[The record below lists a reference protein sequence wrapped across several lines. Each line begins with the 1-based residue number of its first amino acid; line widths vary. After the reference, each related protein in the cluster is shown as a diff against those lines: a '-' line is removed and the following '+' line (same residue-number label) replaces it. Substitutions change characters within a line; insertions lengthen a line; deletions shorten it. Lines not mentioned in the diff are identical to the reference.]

1 MSGSSETPKA
11 TPHFA
16 AVIFLFDGGVCM
28 RSLLRSL
35 SCVALAATAMGGPL
49 PLLAQSPSSA
59 SATGA
64 HAGKDS
70 LFTAED
76 GLDVVTYSALDLTS
90 DGRWLAATSAS
101 RRDGLGVDYR
111 RDGDPTYI
119 RPAGAR
125 VWVIDTRS
133 GSPRSV
139 FADKRNVR
147 AARWAP
153 DGSRL
158 ALLVF
163 DAKSA
168 AFQPVLWERES
179 GRLTTIAVPAGKYVA
194 ENSELR
200 WSADGTRLLY
210 ALHTLAWRKAVQDS
224 FAVMTAGPVFVQ
236 SSDNSF
242 LTWDALR
249 RAANVRSIVAYDL
262 PSGKT
267 IELLPETMVASWDA
281 SEDASTLT
289 YSEDITKKTDYDVIF
304 GSENKLMARALACP
318 AAPDV
323 CGRSRVLLPTL
334 KGTNIV
340 WSEDGGHYAYAK
352 EGRVYVATLNDTAAR
367 QVAGPAAE
375 TRRDVPPDSS
385 RDARER
391 RERERFR
398 VVRYSPANDALVVA
412 NSQGFWLLELP
423 SAAKQLIVESA
434 DSGSTALPRA
444 TLAAWSND
452 GKKLY
457 FTVASRTKWERGI
470 VRYDRSTSSKQT
482 LISDGRTYSN
492 VRLSKDGHVATLSV
506 SEGNRPPVLSVAD
519 ADFTSVRPLVEPNPR
534 LNVKRFGP
542 TSLVNYLD
550 ADGHAKYAVV
560 YYPVGYERG
569 KTYPTIFIIYEDF
582 FDDTFDPVANVLT
595 ANGYVVVKPS
605 VDFDIGYPGE
615 AWIKGVTAAANK
627 LIEMGV
633 ADSSRLG
640 VHGTSYGG
648 YATNLLITQTNRFKA
663 AINISGKVDII
674 SFYTDSPRLGVRN
687 VHAAEKSQDR
697 LGATLWQQPQKYV
710 QQSAIMFA
718 DRIQT
723 PLMLITGAQD
733 SNVPA
738 DNTRE
743 MYYALRR
750 LGKEVVWVNYMNG
763 GHGGGNATAD
773 DVLDMQRRML
783 TWYDSKLKRAP
794 SKVAS
799 ASP

>member
-1 MSGSSETPKA
+1 
-11 TPHFA
+11 
-16 AVIFLFDGGVCM
+16 M
-28 RSLLRSL
+28 RSFVR
-35 SCVALAATAMGGPL
+35 
-49 PLLAQSPSSA
+49 SA
-59 SATGA
+59 SGIMLAGA
-64 HAGKDS
+64 AAIGPSALRGQGTAPRRDS

-90 DGRWLAATSAS
+90 DGRWLAALSAS

-111 RDGDPTYI
+111 HDGDPTYV
-119 RPAGAR
+119 RPALSRA
-125 VWVIDTRS
+125 WVIDTRS
-133 GSPRSV
+133 GAARPL
-139 FADKRNVR
+139 FPDKRNVR
-147 AARWAP
+147 NARWSP

-168 AFQPVLWERES
+168 AFQPMIWERET
-179 GRLTTIAVPAGKYVA
+179 GRLTAVTAPAGKYVA

-200 WSADGTRLLY
+200 WSGDGKRVVY
-210 ALHTLAWRKAVQDS
+210 ALHTIAWRKAVQDS

-236 SSDNSF
+236 SSDNPF

-249 RAANVRSIVAYDL
+249 RTANVRSVVAYDL
-262 PSGKT
+262 ASGKT
-267 IELLPETMVASWDA
+267 IELLPETMVGSWDV
-281 SEDASTLT
+281 SDDGSTLT

-304 GSENKLMARALACP
+304 GSENKLLARGIACQSTNESCARA
-318 AAPDV
+318 
-323 CGRSRVLLPTL
+323 RVLLPTL
-334 KGTNIV
+334 KSTNVV
-340 WSEDGGHYAYAK
+340 WSEDGAHYAYSK
-352 EGRVYVATLNDTAAR
+352 EGRVFVASIADTTPR
-367 QVAGPAAE
+367 QVAGPPAD
-375 TRRDVPPDSS
+375 TRRDAPADTS
-385 RDARER
+385 REAREG

-398 VVRYSPANDALVVA
+398 VVRYSPANDALVIA
-412 NSQGFWLLELP
+412 NSQGYWLLELP
-423 SAAKQLIVESA
+423 SATKQLIIESS
-434 DSGSTALPRA
+434 DSASSTLPRA
-444 TLAAWSND
+444 AVGAWSND
-452 GKKLY
+452 GKKIY
-457 FTVASRTKWERGI
+457 FTVASRSKWERGV
-470 VRYDRSTSSKQT
+470 VRYDRVAGNKQT
-482 LISDGRTYSN
+482 LINDGRLYSAL
-492 VRLSKDGHVATLSV
+492 RLSKDGRVATLNV
-506 SEGNRPPVLSVAD
+506 AEGNRPPELYASD
-519 ADFTSVRPLVEPNPR
+519 ADFASLKPLADANPQ
-534 LNVKRFGP
+534 LAGKRFGL
-542 TSLVNYLD
+542 TGLVNYLD
-550 ADGHAKYAVV
+550 SDGHPKYAVV

-569 KTYPTIFIIYEDF
+569 KSYPTIFIVYEDF

-633 ADSSRLG
+633 ADSARLG

-663 AINISGKVDII
+663 AINISGKVDVI

-738 DNTRE
+738 ENTRE

-783 TWYDSKLKRAP
+783 AWYDAKLKRPP

-799 ASP
+799 VSP